1 VEEKMEAGRLIRMRR
16 TTALILLL
24 AAASAVAQAPPATEA
39 LEGLETVHAMLPNA
53 RGFRVQ
59 TILTRPAGASG
70 RLPALML
77 VQWLSCDGVEVR
89 AAELDGML
97 TLTRQL
103 ALESGMVMLRVE
115 KPGLGASE
123 GPKCADADFT
133 TELAG
138 YRAGLEMLKQH
149 PWVDPDRVFLVGM
162 SNGGGILPIVAG
174 DQRIAGYVVING
186 WSKTWFEHMMELLRR
201 DAERRQ
207 LSPGDVADRMRGYAE
222 LYADYLLEKKV
233 PGEIVRRKPHLAGL
247 WEGDPARQYGR
258 PAAFY
263 HQLQELNLAEAW
275 SNVSAATLVIWGD
288 RDWIMSGDDHERI
301 VAMVNRRHPG
311 AARLVV
317 VPGMDH
323 FVEGEF
329 TRSVGAT
336 VLAWLRNH
344 ARICGL

>member
-1 VEEKMEAGRLIRMRR
+1 M
-16 TTALILLL
+16 TALLLLL
-24 AAASAVAQAPPATEA
+24 AAASALAQAPPATEA
-39 LEGLETVHAMLPNA
+39 LEGLETVHGLLPNG

-59 TILTRPAGASG
+59 TILTRPSGTSG

-77 VQWLSCDGVEVR
+77 VPWLSCDGVEVR

-103 ALESGMVMLRVE
+103 ARESGMVMLRVE

-123 GPKCADADFT
+123 GPKCADADFA

-138 YRAGLEMLKQH
+138 YRAGLEMLRQH

-162 SNGGGILPIVAG
+162 SNGGGILPVVAG
-174 DQRIAGYVVING
+174 DQRVAGYVVVNG

-222 LYADYLLEKKV
+222 LYSGYLLEKKL
-233 PGEIVRRKPHLAGL
+233 PGDVIRQKPHLAGL

-263 HQLQELNLAEAW
+263 HQLQDLNLAGAW
-275 SNVSAATLVIWGD
+275 SKVSAPTLVIWGD

-329 TRSVGAT
+329 TRSVATT
-336 VLAWLRNH
+336 VLAWLEDR
-344 ARICGL
+344 ARPCLH